1 MKKDY
6 SEYKPTKNEIYN
18 LNRSDRENVR
28 LKYFYNYAGFSKD
41 DKRIHI
47 TVDGGNEYF
56 SMNHLI
62 EEYIPMRRSSFSAG
76 NDKSGKA

>member
-6 SEYKPTKNEIYN
+6 SDYKPTKNEIYN

-28 LKYFYNYAGFSKD
+28 LKYFYNYASFSKD

-47 TVDGGNEYF
+47 TVDEGNE
-56 SMNHLI
+56 
-62 EEYIPMRRSSFSAG
+62 SSH
-76 NDKSGKA
+76 